1 MDFHDDFRHF
11 RKYFLKY
18 FILVYLGELCSL
30 CYYKNSMF
38 IKTMKLRR
46 GYESNLFS

>member
-11 RKYFLKY
+11 RKY

-38 IKTMKLRR
+38 IKTM
-46 GYESNLFS
+46 